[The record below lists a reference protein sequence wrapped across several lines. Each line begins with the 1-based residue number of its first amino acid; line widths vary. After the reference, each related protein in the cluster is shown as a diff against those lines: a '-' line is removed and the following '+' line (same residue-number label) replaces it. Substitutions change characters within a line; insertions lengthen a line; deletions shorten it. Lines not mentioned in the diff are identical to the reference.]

1 MTFITKV
8 IFFIFIFYQT
18 MRKILILFVLLF
30 ITDIYAQN
38 VLPLKERAEFVNKL
52 QKDRLTNLLPT
63 LMEKTGIDMWVLI
76 AREYNEDPIIKT
88 MLPPTW
94 LNARRTTIIVFSLD
108 SKSKKF
114 ESVAI
119 ARYAFGDN
127 IPSIWNKE
135 KQPNQWEA
143 LKDYIVNKNPKK
155 IGINTSSYESLA
167 DGLSKYHYDQLYNV
181 LPSKLR
187 NKIVSAEDLAIAW
200 IETRTE
206 LEMTVY
212 SQLIEISSSIIREAF
227 STKVITPGITTTDD
241 VVWWMR
247 EKVKKLGLDTWFHP
261 SVDVQ
266 RKDNSDL
273 YAFDGLSKFDI
284 IQPGD
289 LVHCDFGITY
299 LTLNTDTQELA
310 YVLKP
315 RETSAPEYLINALK
329 EGNRV
334 QDIFTNNFKQGATG
348 NEILKQ
354 SLNQGKAEGLRPSI
368 YTHPLG
374 TYGHSAGTT
383 IGMWDSQNGVPYTGD
398 HPLQFNTSYA
408 IELNTTVYIPEWKK
422 DVRIMLEV
430 PGFFDEDGFR
440 YIKGR
445 QTKFIL
451 IGDTQYGLTN

>member
-1 MTFITKV
+1 
-8 IFFIFIFYQT
+8 
-18 MRKILILFVLLF
+18 MRKILILFTVLF
-30 ITDIYAQN
+30 VSNFYAQDI
-38 VLPLKERAEFVNKL
+38 LPLKDRAKFVNKL
-52 QKDRLTNLLPT
+52 QKERFNNLLPE

-108 SKSKKF
+108 SKTKNF

-143 LKDYIVNKNPKK
+143 LKDYIVSKNPEK

-181 LPSKLR
+181 LSPKFR
-187 NKIVSAEDLAIAW
+187 KKIVSAEDLAIAW
-200 IETRTE
+200 IETRTD
-206 LEMTVY
+206 LEMTAY
-212 SQLIEISSSIIREAF
+212 SQLVEISSAIIREAF
-227 STKVITPGITTTDD
+227 STKVITPGVTTTDD

-247 EKVKKLGLDTWFHP
+247 EKVIELGLDTWFHP
-261 SVDVQ
+261 TVDVQ
-266 RKDNSDL
+266 RNDKSDL
-273 YAFDGLSKFDI
+273 YAFDNNSKFDTI
-284 IQPGD
+284 LPGD
-289 LVHCDFGITY
+289 LLHCDFGISY
-299 LTLNTDTQELA
+299 LTLNTDTQELG

-315 RETSAPEYLINALK
+315 EETSAPDFLVNALK
-329 EGNRV
+329 DGNRV
-334 QDIFTNNFKQGATG
+334 QDIFTNNFKRGATG
-348 NEILKQ
+348 NQILKK
-354 SLNQGKAEGLRPSI
+354 SLEQGKAEGLRPSI

-383 IGMWDSQNGVPYTGD
+383 LGMWDSQGGVPFSGD
-398 HPLQFNTSYA
+398 YPLQYNTSYA

-422 DVRIMLEV
+422 DIRIMLEV
-430 PGFFDEDGFR
+430 PGFFGKNGFR
-440 YIKGR
+440 YINGR
-445 QTKFIL
+445 QTELLLVGPKQ
-451 IGDTQYGLTN
+451 DGLTD

>member
-1 MTFITKV
+1 
-8 IFFIFIFYQT
+8 
-18 MRKILILFVLLF
+18 MRKILIIISILF
-30 ITDIYAQN
+30 IVNLNSQDI
-38 VLPLKERAEFVNKL
+38 LPLKERAEFINKL
-52 QKDRLTNLLPT
+52 QQDRFNNLLPK

-108 SKSKKF
+108 SKTKEF

-135 KQPNQWEA
+135 DQPNQWEA
-143 LKDYIVNKNPKK
+143 LKDYIVSKNPEKV
-155 IGINTSSYESLA
+155 GINTSSYESLA
-167 DGLSKYHYDQLYNV
+167 DGLSKYHFDQLYNV
-181 LPSKLR
+181 LPQKFQSR
-187 NKIVSAEDLAIAW
+187 VVSAEDLAIAW

-206 LEMTVY
+206 LEMTVF
-212 SQLIEISSSIIREAF
+212 SQLVEISSAIIREAF
-227 STKVITPGITTTDD
+227 STKVITPGITSTDD

-247 EKVKKLGLDTWFHP
+247 EKVIELGLDTWFHP
-261 SVDVQ
+261 TVDVQ

-273 YAFDGLSKFDI
+273 YAFDNKSKFDI

-289 LVHCDFGITY
+289 LLHCDFGISY

-315 RETSAPEYLINALK
+315 GETAPPDFLVEAMNQ
-329 EGNRV
+329 GNRV
-334 QDIFTNNFKQGATG
+334 QDIFTSNFKFGATG
-348 NEILKQ
+348 NEILKK
-354 SLNQGKAEGLRPSI
+354 SLEQGRAEGLRPSI

-383 IGMWDSQNGVPYTGD
+383 LGMWDSQRGVPFSGD
-398 HPLQFNTSYA
+398 HPLQYNTAYA
-408 IELNTTVYIPEWKK
+408 IELNTTVYIQEWEK
-422 DVRIMLEV
+422 DIRIMLEV
-430 PGFFDEDGFR
+430 PGFFGEDGFR

-445 QTKFIL
+445 QTKL
-451 IGDTQYGLTN
+451 LLVGPKQAGLYD

>member
-1 MTFITKV
+1 
-8 IFFIFIFYQT
+8 
-18 MRKILILFVLLF
+18 MRKILILITVLFVSNLY
-30 ITDIYAQN
+30 TQDI
-38 VLPLKERAEFVNKL
+38 LPLKERADFVNKL
-52 QKDRLTNLLPT
+52 QKDRFNNLLPE
-63 LMEKTGIDMWVLI
+63 LMEKTGVDMWVLI

-94 LNARRTTIIVFSLD
+94 LNARRTTIVVFSLD
-108 SKSKKF
+108 TKSKKF

-143 LKDYIVNKNPKK
+143 LRDYIVSKNPEK

-181 LPSKLR
+181 LSPKFR
-187 NKIVSAEDLAIAW
+187 KKIVSAEDLAIAW
-200 IETRTE
+200 IETRTA
-206 LEMTVY
+206 LEMTAY
-212 SQLIEISSSIIREAF
+212 SQLVEISSAIIREAF
-227 STKVITPGITTTDD
+227 STNVITPGVTSTDD

-247 EKVKKLGLDTWFHP
+247 EKVIELGLDTWFHP
-261 SVDVQ
+261 TVDVQ
-266 RKDNSDL
+266 RKDESEL
-273 YAFDGLSKFDI
+273 YAFDNNSKFDI
-284 IQPGD
+284 ILPGD
-289 LVHCDFGITY
+289 LLHCDFGISY

-315 RETSAPEYLINALK
+315 KETNAPDFLINALK

-334 QDIFTNNFKQGATG
+334 QDIFTNNFKQGVTG
-348 NEILKQ
+348 NQILKK
-354 SLNQGKAEGLRPSI
+354 SLEQGMAEGLRPSI

-383 IGMWDSQNGVPYTGD
+383 LGMWDSQGGVPFSGD
-398 HPLQFNTSYA
+398 YPLQYNTAYA
-408 IELNTTVYIPEWKK
+408 IELNTTVYIPEWEK
-422 DVRIMLEV
+422 DIRIMLEV
-430 PGFFDEDGFR
+430 PGFFGKDGFR

-445 QTKFIL
+445 QTEYIL
-451 IGDTQYGLTN
+451 VGKKLEGLAD

>member
-1 MTFITKV
+1 
-8 IFFIFIFYQT
+8 
-18 MRKILILFVLLF
+18 MRKILIITSILF
-30 ITDIYAQN
+30 ITNIHCQDI
-38 VLPLKERAEFVNKL
+38 LPLKERANFINKL
-52 QKDRLTNLLPT
+52 QKDRLNNLLPE
-63 LMEKTGIDMWVLI
+63 LMDKTGIDMWVLI

-94 LNARRTTIIVFSLD
+94 LNARRTTIVVFSLD
-108 SKSKKF
+108 SKTKEFS
-114 ESVAI
+114 SVAI

-135 KQPNQWEA
+135 QQPNQWEA
-143 LKDYIVNKNPKK
+143 LKDYIVSKNPEK

-167 DGLSKYHYDQLYNV
+167 DGLSKYHYDQFYNV
-181 LPSKLR
+181 LPSKFKK
-187 NKIVSAEDLAIAW
+187 KIVSAEDLAIAW
-200 IETRTE
+200 IETRTG
-206 LEMTVY
+206 LEMNVY
-212 SQLIEISSSIIREAF
+212 SQLVEISSSIIREAF

-247 EKVKKLGLDTWFHP
+247 EKVLELGLDTWFHP

-289 LVHCDFGITY
+289 LIHCDFGITY
-299 LTLNTDTQELA
+299 LTLNTDTQELG

-315 RETSAPEYLINALK
+315 GESNAPDYLVNALK
-329 EGNRV
+329 DGNRV
-334 QDIFTNNFKQGATG
+334 QDIFTNNFVFGISG
-348 NEILKQ
+348 NEILKK
-354 SLNQGKAEGLRPSI
+354 SLEEGKAEGLRPSI

-383 IGMWDSQNGVPYTGD
+383 LGMWDSQGGVPFSGD
-398 HPLQFNTSYA
+398 YPLQYNTAYA
-408 IELNTTVYIPEWKK
+408 IELNTTVYIKEWEK

-430 PGFFDEDGFR
+430 PGFFGEDGFR
-440 YIKGR
+440 YINGR
-445 QTKFIL
+445 QTELLLVGPK
-451 IGDTQYGLTN
+451 QAGLND